1 MYQITVLIA
10 LGVMLVAGLIII
22 PVIENTQAHSGIK
35 NKVKEIIGHTHGRSG
50 TGLGSGGPISP
61 IDMFGAITFE
71 LP

>member
-50 TGLGSGGPISP
+50 MVLAVVVLSVQLTCLV
-61 IDMFGAITFE
+61 
-71 LP
+71 L